1 MKSYFSLPNNTK
13 YLAPSKTLI
22 NPTILSNLIRE
33 GLKSIKLLYGMLRN
47 KIFSRDF
54 SSIKMLSRSKS
65 SVLIMS
71 SKK

>member
-65 SVLIMS
+65 SVLIMP

>member
-54 SSIKMLSRSKS
+54 SSIKCYLDQN
-65 SVLIMS
+65 LQF
-71 SKK
+71 

>member
-22 NPTILSNLIRE
+22 NPTILSNLIPE

-54 SSIKMLSRSKS
+54 LSIKMLSRSKS

-71 SKK
+71 SK